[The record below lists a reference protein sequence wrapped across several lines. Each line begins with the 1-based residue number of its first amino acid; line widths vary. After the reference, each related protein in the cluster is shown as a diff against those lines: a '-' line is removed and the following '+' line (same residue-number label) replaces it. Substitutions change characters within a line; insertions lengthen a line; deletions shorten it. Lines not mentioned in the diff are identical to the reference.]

1 MLWLLLGT
9 AILAG
14 LLLTLRAFATASAG
28 SIYLLLKWIAAFGGI
43 ALTAL
48 LLISGRGPQALAG
61 LVFVGPLLW
70 RRWNQGRA
78 GIGSGFGG
86 TGTAGTS
93 GPPPP
98 PPRQSSAMGRAEA
111 YEVLG
116 LKPGASDEAI
126 HSAHRRLMR
135 MAHPDTGGSDWL
147 ASRINQARD
156 VLLG

>member
-1 MLWLLLGT
+1 MLWLLLGA
-9 AILAG
+9 AILTV
-14 LLLTLRAFATASAG
+14 LLLGLRAFERASAA

-48 LLISGRGPQALAG
+48 LFLSGRGPQALAG

-70 RRWNQGRA
+70 RRWNQGH
-78 GIGSGFGG
+78 IGSGS
-86 TGTAGTS
+86 AGNA
-93 GPPPP
+93 GAP
-98 PPRQSSAMGRAEA
+98 PPRSQGSTMTRAEA

-116 LKPGASDEAI
+116 LKSGATPEEV

-135 MAHPDTGGSDWL
+135 LAHPDTGGSDWL
-147 ASRINQARD
+147 ASRVNQARD